1 MRNILHISL
10 ILILLSSCSKYQK
23 VLKSD
28 NYNYK
33 YEKAVMYYDN
43 GDYNRAMPLFN
54 ELSTVFKGTS
64 KIQQVSY
71 YYAYC
76 NYSTGDNL
84 SAAYLFRN
92 YTINFPNSK
101 HTEECAYM
109 VAFCFYNEAPVFSLD
124 ATNTKRAIKELQSF
138 ADSYPNSKHT
148 EECAYMVAF
157 CFYNEAPV
165 FSLDATNT
173 KRAIKEL
180 QSFADS
186 YPNSERLVK
195 CNELIDELQF
205 KLSEKDFEN
214 AKQYYITSNYKSAI
228 IALDNVLIDFPSFN
242 NREEVHFLIV
252 KSTYLLAVNSISI
265 KVKERLEATIEAYAH
280 FKDNY
285 PQSNYL
291 KELENTY
298 DKTKLILSELKQ
310 KSDEI

>member
-64 KIQQVSY
+64 KIQEVSY

-138 ADSYPNSKHT
+138 ADSYPNS
-148 EECAYMVAF
+148 
-157 CFYNEAPV
+157 
-165 FSLDATNT
+165 
-173 KRAIKEL
+173 
-180 QSFADS
+180 
-186 YPNSERLVK
+186 ERLVK
-195 CNELIDELQF
+195 CNELIDELQY